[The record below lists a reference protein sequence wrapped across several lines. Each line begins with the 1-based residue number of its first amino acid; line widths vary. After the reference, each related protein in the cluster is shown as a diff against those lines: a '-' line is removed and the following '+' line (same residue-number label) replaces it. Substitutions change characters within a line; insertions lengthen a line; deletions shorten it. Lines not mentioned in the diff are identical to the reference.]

1 MFGRQTHGSV
11 VCTSCGQLVGVND
24 AVCLNCGRR
33 NPGLWGF
40 APLLRRLGNDLGFV
54 PLVIWGSAGIYVAM
68 LLMSRGSIRMD
79 GVFSFLA
86 PGTTTLFLFGASG
99 GLPVFRFDRWWTV
112 LSAGWLHSGL
122 LHILFNMMWVRQL
135 GPACADLFGA
145 GRMVIIYTVAGVV
158 GFSVSSVA
166 WLVFGNI
173 PILGGAGFT
182 VGASAPVFGL
192 LGAIVL
198 YGQRTGSSMTR
209 REGLQYA
216 LTLGLFGLIM
226 PGIDNWAHAGGFA
239 GGWLMAK
246 ILDPLKPERIDH
258 LAIAAGCVLLTL
270 GAILASIVH
279 GYALFAGAR

>member
-1 MFGRQTHGSV
+1 MFGRKTSGSV
-11 VCTSCGQLVGVND
+11 VCTSCGSLVGVND
-24 AVCLNCGRR
+24 EVCYNCGRR

-54 PLVIWGSAGIYVAM
+54 PLILWGSSGLYVAM
-68 LLMSRGSIRMD
+68 LLMSGSNIRMN
-79 GVFSFLA
+79 GLFSFLA
-86 PGTTTLFLFGASG
+86 PSTATLFLFGASG
-99 GLPVFRFDRWWTV
+99 GMPVFEFSRWWTV

-135 GPACADLFGA
+135 GPACADLYGA

-158 GFSVSSVA
+158 GFAASSCA
-166 WLVFGNI
+166 WLFFRGI
-173 PILGGAGFT
+173 PIIGGAGFT

-192 LGAIVL
+192 LGAVVL
-198 YGQRTGSSMTR
+198 YGQRSGSSMAR

-216 LTLGLFGLIM
+216 LTMGLFGLIM

-239 GGWLMAK
+239 GGWLAAK

-258 LAIAAGCVLLTL
+258 LAAAVVCVVLTFAAIAV
-270 GAILASIVH
+270 SFVH
-279 GYALFAGAR
+279 GMALFAAAR